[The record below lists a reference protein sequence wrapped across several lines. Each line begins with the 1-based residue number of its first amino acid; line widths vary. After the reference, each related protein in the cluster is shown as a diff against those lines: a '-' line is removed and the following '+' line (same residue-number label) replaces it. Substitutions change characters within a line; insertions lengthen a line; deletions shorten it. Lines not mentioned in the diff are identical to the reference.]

1 MGQKDWKWFLK
12 EMREKK
18 ERWLILLLVGILLL
32 IIAIPVSD
40 EEKDSNAGSG
50 GSEQTA
56 ETQNQGGMS
65 DTAYVSQLE
74 NRLEGALRQVKGVGN
89 VSVMIT
95 LSSSSEK
102 VVEKDREIS
111 SESSQGGENGEGTT
125 NSSSSETSVYSGN
138 DGRETPYIKKEISP
152 GIEGVLVIADGGD
165 DAVVIENI
173 TEAVQALFGV
183 DTHKIKVMKRNVNQ

>member
-65 DTAYVSQLE
+65 DTAYVSQME
-74 NRLEGALRQVKGVGN
+74 NRLEEALRQIKGVGN

-111 SESSQGGENGEGTT
+111 SESSQGGENREGTT

>member
-1 MGQKDWKWFLK
+1 MGQKDWKRFFREIK
-12 EMREKK
+12 EKK
-18 ERWLILLLVGILLL
+18 DRWLILLLVGILLI
-32 IIAIPVSD
+32 IIALPVSD
-40 EEKDSNAGSG
+40 RKKNSNAGDRKTASEEEYGSIG
-50 GSEQTA
+50 GLTDDSYTR
-56 ETQNQGGMS
+56 
-65 DTAYVSQLE
+65 
-74 NRLEGALRQVKGVGN
+74 RLEIRLEEALHQVKGVGN

-111 SESSQGGENGEGTT
+111 SESSEGGEGGNTSS

-138 DGRETPYIKKEISP
+138 GGDESPYVKKEISP
-152 GIEGVLVIADGGD
+152 GIEGVLIIAEGGD

-183 DTHKIKVMKRNVNQ
+183 DTHKIKVMKHN